1 MSWQEKSSTMSRM
14 APLLDSDERGG
25 SPALQLMTEIGANV
39 SGYLAD
45 PTGPGIHRP
54 ERRPV

>member
-1 MSWQEKSSTMSRM
+1 MSWQEKIFNHEPNG
-14 APLLDSDERGG
+14 APLLTVMSAAVAQ
-25 SPALQLMTEIGANV
+25 PLQLMTEIDANV
-39 SGYLAD
+39 FAD